1 MTSFVRFTAAVA
13 VLVLCSGC
21 ATRLYELPPPPPEN
35 EKRSV
40 SLIPGEE
47 ERKREQDYKDA
58 RAALI
63 DLNGLLA
70 TKRYEEALEKMS
82 QETRTMLEF
91 VSPDKDAKRPA
102 VETLATGKFV
112 IDGETWQ
119 LEPATALIAED
130 LSQLSDSVEGVVEQ
144 ESNRR
149 KEIFAAV
156 PDGGY
161 KKIVMLK
168 EGGVWVL
175 HRTKIEVEE

>member
-1 MTSFVRFTAAVA
+1 MVFG
-13 VLVLCSGC
+13 SGC
-21 ATRLYELPPPPPEN
+21 AARLYELPPPPSDD

-47 ERKREQDYKDA
+47 ERAREKDYVEA

-63 DLNGLLA
+63 ELNSLLA
-70 TKRYEEALEKMS
+70 SKRYEEALAKMS

-91 VSPDKDAKRPA
+91 VSPNQDAKRPA
-102 VETLATGKFV
+102 VETLATGRFV
-112 IDGETWQ
+112 VDGESRQ
-119 LEPATALIAED
+119 LDPIAALLAED
-130 LSQLSDSVEGVVEQ
+130 LSRISDSVEGVVEQ
-144 ESNRR
+144 ESGRR
-149 KEIFAAV
+149 KEVFAAL

-175 HRTKIEVEE
+175 HRTKIDVEE